1 MPIKKILIVDDSA
14 TVRHFLIETLAKAGY
29 EISSAQTGEDAVR
42 LAQEELPDLVIM
54 DIVMPGMNGYQAT
67 RAITKHDATK
77 HIPVLILTS
86 KDMETDRIWAMRQ
99 GASEFVSKPID
110 SDVLIE
116 KVRALAA

>member
-1 MPIKKILIVDDSA
+1 MSIKKILVADDSA

-29 EISSAQTGEDAVR
+29 GVSTAQTGEEAVR

-67 RAITKHDATK
+67 RAITKHETTK

-99 GASEFVSKPID
+99 GATEFVTKPINPNT
-110 SDVLIE
+110 LLE
-116 KVRALAA
+116 KVRSLS